1 LNGVGVVAAL
11 DAEARTLGAATRRSD
26 GLSALRGG
34 ELLAVSGMGGR
45 LAAAASRRLVEAGA
59 SRLMSFGLAGGLD
72 PSLRAGSIVLPCEVV
87 SRAGARFSTSIEWRE
102 RLGLAIGNTRPVAG
116 GKLLAS
122 AQSIDAVADKSAA
135 FRDTGAVAVDME
147 SLAIAEVADDAR
159 VPFVALRAIVDTA
172 LDALPGA
179 VVAASR
185 GGQVNIPRL
194 IAGLAAA
201 PLDLPALIRL
211 ARRYRAAMRS
221 LTAAAHAG
229 LA

>member
-1 LNGVGVVAAL
+1 MNGVGVVAAL
-11 DAEARTLGAATRRSD
+11 DAEARTLGTAMRRSD

-87 SRAGARFSTSIEWRE
+87 SRAGARFLTSIEWRE
-102 RLGLAIGNTRPVAG
+102 RLGLAIGNTRPVVG
-116 GKLLAS
+116 GKLLGS

-147 SLAIAEVADDAR
+147 SLAIAEVAADAR

-185 GGQVNIPRL
+185 GGQVNVPRL

-201 PLDLPALIRL
+201 PLDLRALIRL